1 MKSSNAPKVSGN
13 ENLCQ
18 IYHSEGGEA
27 LIKWLTRINVFF
39 IGGNT
44 ALLALELLNPLFGFW
59 HALSE
64 GLVVTFSIAGAGM
77 L

>member
-1 MKSSNAPKVSGN
+1 M
-13 ENLCQ
+13 
-18 IYHSEGGEA
+18 
-27 LIKWLTRINVFF
+27 IKWLTRINVFF